1 MGAAASLTGRSARG
15 FTVVE
20 LVAVIL
26 LLAILSITA
35 LGRFVRPSAFAPA
48 VVSAALVA
56 EVRQARQL
64 AGARSDARVTLEL
77 TADGSDWRF
86 ALATDVDGVVRE
98 QRVAMANTS
107 LTASS
112 GAASAGLGAGAGLQ
126 LTFHG
131 DGDVAAIAIAGSPG
145 DADLGVELALGGD
158 SARTLCIYP
167 SGYAT
172 DSACL

>member
-1 MGAAASLTGRSARG
+1 MGAAASLTCRSGQG

-48 VVSAALVA
+48 VLSAGLVA

-64 AGARSDARVTLEL
+64 AAARSDARVTLEL
-77 TADGSDWRF
+77 SADGGDWHF
-86 ALATDVDGVVRE
+86 ALATDVDGVVEEERI
-98 QRVAMANTS
+98 AMANTS
-107 LTASS
+107 LVASS
-112 GAASAGLGAGAGLQ
+112 GAVSAALGAGAGLR

-131 DGDVAAIAIAGSPG
+131 DGDLAAIAIAGSPG
-145 DADLGVELALGGD
+145 DADLGVEVALSGD
-158 SARTLCIYP
+158 STRTLCIYP